1 MLLCMTHTDVD
12 KSNKSYYGET
22 GMYLISAAG
31 NYDAR
36 VVLGELPMQSLLD
49 SRDSPHRQG
58 RPDPR
63 LYLEPLLKGI
73 RYMLWLHARQNNCL

>member
-36 VVLGELPMQSLLD
+36 VVLGELPRHPLLD
-49 SRDSPHRQG
+49 
-58 RPDPR
+58 RPDS
-63 LYLEPLLKGI
+63 L
-73 RYMLWLHARQNNCL
+73 